1 MALIVI
7 KRLVL
12 EHLFLLNPIPLIN
25 LIGIIL
31 AQLNFCSLAVG
42 FLMKNIEIDEELY
55 QYIVSNTQAI
65 GESASSILRRLLLL
79 EESHHTTSVAQAQ
92 KHAEAEVL
100 TKKQVAVTS
109 EVERTDTQASS
120 QLAQAS
126 LATEQSVSR
135 ESVFNFINKEELAM
149 QRGAVGRFLLIL
161 AALYR
166 AHPKQFN
173 VVTNI
178 APKESARKNKRLYF
192 AHSEA
197 ELAASGSSTKPK
209 QIPESPFW
217 VMTNSNTTRKKMMLT
232 KAAIS
237 LGYGIEEVEKI
248 RDLL

>member
-1 MALIVI
+1 MV
-7 KRLVL
+7 
-12 EHLFLLNPIPLIN
+12 
-25 LIGIIL
+25 
-31 AQLNFCSLAVG
+31 QLNFCSLAVE

-65 GESASSILRRLLLL
+65 GESASSILRRLLSL
-79 EESHHTTSVAQAQ
+79 EEGNHTASVSTAEKA
-92 KHAEAEVL
+92 AVNNVEAETL
-100 TKKQVAVTS
+100 TEIPAKPET
-109 EVERTDTQASS
+109 EPTETQASGQGTQVSPLAS
-120 QLAQAS
+120 Q
-126 LATEQSVSR
+126 

-178 APKESARKNKRLYF
+178 APKESARKNTRLYF

-209 QIPESPFW
+209 QIPDSPFW

-232 KAAIS
+232 KAAMS
-237 LGYGIEEVEKI
+237 LGYGAAEVEKI

>member
-1 MALIVI
+1 M
-7 KRLVL
+7 
-12 EHLFLLNPIPLIN
+12 
-25 LIGIIL
+25 
-31 AQLNFCSLAVG
+31 AQLTFCSLAVG

-65 GESASSILRRLLLL
+65 GEGASSILRRLLSL
-79 EESHHTTSVAQAQ
+79 EEGNHTASAAQAQ
-92 KHAEAEVL
+92 KHVVNNAETEVL
-100 TKKQVAVTS
+100 TKKQVAVAS
-109 EVERTDTQASS
+109 EAEQTGTQASS

-126 LATEQSVSR
+126 LPTEQSVSR

-166 AHPKQFN
+166 ANSDNFN
-173 VVTNI
+173 VVI
-178 APKESARKNKRLYF
+178 EICGRDRLYF

-232 KAAIS
+232 KAAMS
-237 LGYGIEEVEKI
+237 LGYGIEEAEKI

>member
-1 MALIVI
+1 L
-7 KRLVL
+7 
-12 EHLFLLNPIPLIN
+12 
-25 LIGIIL
+25 GIIL
-31 AQLNFCSLAVG
+31 PQLNFCSLALG
-42 FLMKNIEIDEELY
+42 LLMKNIEIDEELY

-65 GESASSILRRLLLL
+65 GESASSILRRLLAL
-79 EESHHTTSVAQAQ
+79 EVDNNTLAAKEGVVSLSVTNAKQGRLSQ
-92 KHAEAEVL
+92 TQEE
-100 TKKQVAVTS
+100 TKTDLA
-109 EVERTDTQASS
+109 DTQINSDN
-120 QLAQAS
+120 AQAS
-126 LATEQSVSR
+126 QLVSR

-166 AHPKQFN
+166 ANPDDFK
-173 VVTNI
+173 VVI
-178 APKESARKNKRLYF
+178 EICGRDRLYF

-232 KAAIS
+232 KAATS
-237 LGYGIEEVEKI
+237 LGYDVAEVEKI